1 MKTITL
7 LLIGAFALVE
17 VNPPVTQL
25 SNEDRKYAVGHLTDT
40 KNQLLKDIAGLSHTQ
55 LNFKADSTSWSV
67 AECVEHIA
75 IAEVNIFGLM
85 QQGLAEEANPA
96 RRSEIQITDEKLL
109 EVITDR
115 REKFQAPETF
125 KPSNSFGSYEATV
138 KAFTTKR
145 NEHIEYLKTTQDDLR
160 NHYNQLPFGLVD
172 TYQTILFMS
181 GHAKRHT
188 LQIEEVMAH
197 KDFPKK

>member
-1 MKTITL
+1 MKTIAL
-7 LLIGAFALVE
+7 LLLGAFALMDFKQ
-17 VNPPVTQL
+17 PVSEL
-25 SNEDRKYAVGHLTDT
+25 SETDRKYAIGHLTDT
-40 KNQLLKDIAGLSHTQ
+40 KNQLLKDIEGLSHAQ
-55 LNFKADSTSWSV
+55 LNFKASATSWSI

-75 IAEVNIFGLM
+75 IAETNIFGLM

-96 RRSEIQITDEKLL
+96 RRSEIKITDEKLL

-115 REKFQAPETF
+115 SEKFQAPETF

-145 NEHIEYLKTTQDDLR
+145 DGNIEYLKSTKDDLR

-181 GHAKRHT
+181 GHSKRHT
-188 LQIEEVMAH
+188 LQIEEILAH